1 MGGASLPEAPQR
13 EGRRMTFD
21 ASLWPY
27 LLVILAGFLPTEV
40 WRSLAVV
47 FARRLDEDSEALIL
61 VRGVATALLAAVVAR
76 LVLIPPGELEA
87 VPLFVRI
94 GAVVAG
100 FLVYLGARRS
110 VFLGILFGEIV
121 IVAGAWYFA

>member
-1 MGGASLPEAPQR
+1 MSI
-13 EGRRMTFD
+13 D

-61 VRGVATALLAAVVAR
+61 VRAIATALLAAVVAR
-76 LVLIPPGELEA
+76 LVLLPPGEL
-87 VPLFVRI
+87 VGIPLSIRI
-94 GAVVAG
+94 GAVVGGLAVY
-100 FLVYLGARRS
+100 FLARRS
-110 VFLGILFGEIV
+110 VFLGILFGELV
-121 IVAGAWYFA
+121 IIAAAWYLG

>member
-1 MGGASLPEAPQR
+1 
-13 EGRRMTFD
+13 MTFD
-21 ASLWPY
+21 AALWPY

-47 FARRLDEDSEALIL
+47 FARRMDEDSEALIF

-87 VPLFVRI
+87 VPLAIRI

-110 VFLGILFGEIV
+110 IVLGILFGEAV
-121 IVAGAWYFA
+121 IIAGAWYFA